1 MPAETDGLPIRTVT
15 MAKIFVQ
22 QGHYEKAI
30 DIYRHLLKKE
40 PDRRDLAAAMAH
52 AEEKRDLKAAVA
64 PKNLADVL
72 SEYIQLLLY
81 YRQLLDLRALRRQVV
96 SKGGSDS
103 H

>member
-1 MPAETDGLPIRTVT
+1 MPTETNGLPIRTAT

-40 PDRRDLAAAMAH
+40 PGRRDLAAALAH
-52 AEEKRDLKAAVA
+52 AEEKRDLKATSA
-64 PKNLADVL
+64 PRDWTDVL

-81 YRQLLDLRALRRQVV
+81 YRQLLDLQALQRQII
-96 SKGGSDS
+96 SKIGSDS
-103 H
+103 Y